1 MLKGL
6 SGSQDRVEGGGMMR
20 YVASSAVAGEGTL
33 GRGGLGGKGRVNQGV
48 AEGISAERGGNGK
61 M

>member
-6 SGSQDRVEGGGMMR
+6 SGSQDRVKGGGMMR

-33 GRGGLGGKGRVNQGV
+33 GRGGLGGKG
-48 AEGISAERGGNGK
+48 
-61 M
+61 